1 MLEINKHILI
11 FRVNLECFIQNY
23 NKEIYLCLSLKYYI
37 FKMRK
42 IKVEISRPECI
53 YMYIYITPA
62 NCKLFYSEE
71 TSLTHHIDI
80 HTVGKIYCS
89 LRDFLMF
96 FISVFLLLTKF
107 NIFLFYKCFFS
118 NIFKT
123 QYLCFKTIERLNFF
137 FTHLHC
143 ITYCKK
149 FYKLFYCRTINIIK
163 VFSCKLWC
171 TAQFYEFCIS
181 FIRHVQLGSKNGA
194 LISWMT
200 LYKEAAPRTESQKR
214 KTWST
219 QHTTSARYV

>member
-89 LRDFLMF
+89 LRDFDVY
-96 FISVFLLLTKF
+96 ISVFLLLTKF

-118 NIFKT
+118 IFS
-123 QYLCFKTIERLNFF
+123 
-137 FTHLHC
+137 
-143 ITYCKK
+143 
-149 FYKLFYCRTINIIK
+149 KLSIF
-163 VFSCKLWC
+163 VL
-171 TAQFYEFCIS
+171 
-181 FIRHVQLGSKNGA
+181 
-194 LISWMT
+194 
-200 LYKEAAPRTESQKR
+200 KR
-214 KTWST
+214 
-219 QHTTSARYV
+219 

>member
-11 FRVNLECFIQNY
+11 FRVNLECFIPNY

-89 LRDFLMF
+89 LRDFD
-96 FISVFLLLTKF
+96 VFYFCLLTVNEIHYF
-107 NIFLFYKCFFS
+107 FLFYKCFFS
-118 NIFKT
+118 IFS
-123 QYLCFKTIERLNFF
+123 
-137 FTHLHC
+137 
-143 ITYCKK
+143 
-149 FYKLFYCRTINIIK
+149 KLSIF
-163 VFSCKLWC
+163 VL
-171 TAQFYEFCIS
+171 
-181 FIRHVQLGSKNGA
+181 
-194 LISWMT
+194 
-200 LYKEAAPRTESQKR
+200 KR
-214 KTWST
+214 
-219 QHTTSARYV
+219 

>member
-80 HTVGKIYCS
+80 HMVGKIYCS
-89 LRDFLMF
+89 LRDFDVY
-96 FISVFLLLTKF
+96 ISVFLLLTKF
-107 NIFLFYKCFFS
+107 TIFFCFISVSFQYFQNLVSLF
-118 NIFKT
+118 
-123 QYLCFKTIERLNFF
+123 LNDRMLKKIF

-149 FYKLFYCRTINIIK
+149 FYKLFYCRTINIIA

-171 TAQFYEFCIS
+171 TAQFYECCIS
-181 FIRHVQLGSKNGA
+181 FIRHVTCL
-194 LISWMT
+194 T
-200 LYKEAAPRTESQKR
+200 R
-214 KTWST
+214 K
-219 QHTTSARYV
+219 

>member
-80 HTVGKIYCS
+80 HMVGKIYCS
-89 LRDFLMF
+89 LRDFD
-96 FISVFLLLTKF
+96 VFYFCLLTVNEIHYF
-107 NIFLFYKCFFS
+107 FLFYKCFFS
-118 NIFKT
+118 IFS
-123 QYLCFKTIERLNFF
+123 
-137 FTHLHC
+137 
-143 ITYCKK
+143 
-149 FYKLFYCRTINIIK
+149 KLSIF
-163 VFSCKLWC
+163 VL
-171 TAQFYEFCIS
+171 
-181 FIRHVQLGSKNGA
+181 
-194 LISWMT
+194 
-200 LYKEAAPRTESQKR
+200 KR
-214 KTWST
+214 
-219 QHTTSARYV
+219 